1 MNPIDISTVPH
12 YGLSI
17 SDFIRQALLEDIGD
31 GDHTSLSTIDPD
43 SKGKARVMVKEDGVI
58 AGLVV
63 ADQVL
68 NIVDS
73 SLVVKVL
80 VQEGAFVKQKDV
92 VMEIEG
98 SVMSMLKA
106 ERLLLNCMQRMS
118 GIASL
123 TKRYVDAVKGTG
135 AKILDTRKTTPN
147 FRLFEKW
154 AVSLGGGVNHR
165 FGLYDMILIKD
176 NHVDASGGIKKALQ
190 KANDY
195 LKSNGKELQ
204 IEIET
209 RNLDEVKQVLEFGK
223 ANRILLDNF
232 TPELMAEAVRLIHKR
247 IETEASGGITLEN
260 VRKYAETGVDYISAG
275 ALTHSYKSLDISM
288 KIAK

>member
-1 MNPIDISTVPH
+1 MDLSQYPH
-12 YGLSI
+12 YGLSV
-17 SDFIRQALLEDIGD
+17 SDFIRQALLEDTGD
-31 GDHTSLSTIDPD
+31 GDHTSLSTIGQ
-43 SKGKARVMVKEDGVI
+43 SEQGKAKVMIKENGVV

-73 SLVVKVL
+73 SMVVKTL
-80 VQEGAFVKQKDV
+80 FAEGASVKPGDV
-92 VMEIEG
+92 VMNVQG
-98 SVMSMLKA
+98 SVRSMLKA

-123 TKRYVDAVKGTG
+123 TRRYVDAVAGTG
-135 AKILDTRKTTPN
+135 AVILDTRKTTPN

-154 AVSLGGGVNHR
+154 AVTLGGGMNHR

-176 NHVDASGGIKKALQ
+176 NHVDASGGIREALR
-190 KANDY
+190 KANAY
-195 LKSNGKELQ
+195 LKEQGKDLK

-209 RNLDEVKQVLEFGK
+209 RNLEEVKQVIAAGG
-223 ANRILLDNF
+223 AHRIMLDNF
-232 TPELMAEAVRLIHKR
+232 KPEMILEAVKLINQKY
-247 IETEASGGITLEN
+247 ETEASGGITLDNILE
-260 VRKYAETGVDYISAG
+260 YARTGVNFISVG

-288 KIAK
+288 KIVK

>member
-1 MNPIDISTVPH
+1 MDLSQYPH
-12 YGLSI
+12 YGLSV
-17 SDFIRQALLEDIGD
+17 SDFIRQALLEDTGD
-31 GDHTSLSTIDPD
+31 GDHTSLSTIGQ
-43 SKGKARVMVKEDGVI
+43 SEQGKAKVMIKENGVV

-73 SLVVKVL
+73 SMVVKTL
-80 VQEGAFVKQKDV
+80 FAEGASVKPGDV
-92 VMEIEG
+92 VMNVQG
-98 SVMSMLKA
+98 SVRSMLKA

-123 TKRYVDAVKGTG
+123 TRRYVDAVAGTG
-135 AKILDTRKTTPN
+135 AVILDTRKTTPN

-154 AVSLGGGVNHR
+154 AVTLGGGMNHR

-176 NHVDASGGIKKALQ
+176 NHVDASGGIREALR
-190 KANDY
+190 KANAY
-195 LKSNGKELQ
+195 LKEQGKDLK

-209 RNLDEVKQVLEFGK
+209 RNLEEVKQVIAAGG
-223 ANRILLDNF
+223 AHRIMLDNF
-232 TPELMAEAVRLIHKR
+232 KPEMIREAVELINQKY
-247 IETEASGGITLEN
+247 ETEASGGITLDNILE
-260 VRKYAETGVDYISAG
+260 YARTGVNFISVG

-288 KIAK
+288 KIVK